1 MRIGEKNK
9 LLHLCFYIIACVEKM
24 NVLSL
29 SSFRKKIRIFFK
41 KIMLIWKIVRV
52 SEVLVIYIYI
62 YIERERERER
72 EREIIAQITH

>member
-9 LLHLCFYIIACVEKM
+9 LLRLCFYIIACVEKM

-29 SSFRKKIRIFFK
+29 SSFRKKI
-41 KIMLIWKIVRV
+41 MLMWKIVRV

-62 YIERERERER
+62 YR

>member
-9 LLHLCFYIIACVEKM
+9 LLRLCFYIIACVEKM

-29 SSFRKKIRIFFK
+29 SSFRKKI
-41 KIMLIWKIVRV
+41 MLMWKIVRV

-62 YIERERERER
+62 ER

>member
-29 SSFRKKIRIFFK
+29 SSFRKKIRIFLK
-41 KIMLIWKIVRV
+41 KNNANVENCESFRGV
-52 SEVLVIYIYI
+52 SNIYI

-72 EREIIAQITH
+72 ER